1 MQVCIIAACHVLD
14 AGAYMKDNTV
24 TFNYYV
30 YIKIYCFV
38 ISTVTKD
45 VLYYT
50 LYIVL

>member
-1 MQVCIIAACHVLD
+1 MLG

-45 VLYYT
+45 VLYYGINIRCI
-50 LYIVL
+50 LYYEL